1 MARRSFVLFVF
12 WGMLLAC
19 LPEAALA
26 ADDLISNIFG
36 SGDSE
41 KAGAQTP
48 PQRPPRQAAPR
59 ARTPRPANKGIENRI
74 NPNRRS
80 GKEGSAEAK
89 LDIEQA
95 RELYI
100 RRKTRLEEIKA
111 RQGELSRD
119 KRTLASNRARLQARL
134 VETARSLRL
143 SEKRLSELEA
153 QLAETREKMKDQRT
167 KLEAKS
173 QQLSALFALMQGL
186 SRQPPPLLITHT
198 RDALKMIRSGMVL
211 ATFYADVE
219 KLAAQL
225 TADVD
230 ALEAT
235 EREAALQEQRRRNEQ
250 AQNVRIKGQLDL
262 LLAENREQIQAN
274 AATLERLG
282 SATKIN
288 VAGIKSLED
297 MLPAVSAAASKD
309 EAAGKSSEL
318 KPDATRVALQGGRM
332 KPSIPFAA
340 AQGLLPMPVQG
351 KALVNFG
358 QTTED
363 GTPSKGIHLESR
375 PGAQVISPC
384 DGQVLFAGPFRSF
397 GQLLIIDAGGG
408 YHVVIAGMERIE
420 VEQGQFVLAGEPLAA
435 MGTETRADGMTPK
448 RPSLYVE
455 FRRDQQSVDPAPWW
469 SAGGKG

>member
-1 MARRSFVLFVF
+1 MGVF
-12 WGMLLAC
+12 LAFS
-19 LPEAALA
+19 PEAARA

-36 SGDSE
+36 SGDAE
-41 KAGAQTP
+41 KATGAASP
-48 PQRPPRQAAPR
+48 SQRSPGQSAPR
-59 ARTPRPANKGIENRI
+59 VRASKPLSKGIENRI
-74 NPNRRS
+74 KPSRRS
-80 GKEGSAEAK
+80 GKEGTAEAK
-89 LDIEQA
+89 LDNEQA

-100 RRKTRLEEIKA
+100 RRKARLEEIKA

-119 KRTLASNRARLQARL
+119 KRTLANNRARLQARL

-143 SEKRLSELEA
+143 SEKRLSEIETR
-153 QLAETREKMKDQRT
+153 LAETREKMKEQQT
-167 KLEAKS
+167 KLDSKS
-173 QQLSALFALMQGL
+173 QQLSALFSLMQGL

-219 KLAAQL
+219 KLATQL

-230 ALEAT
+230 ALEAI
-235 EREAALQEQRRRNEQ
+235 EKDAALQEQRRRIEQ
-250 AQNVRIKGQLDL
+250 AQSFRIKAQLDL
-262 LLAENREQIQAN
+262 LIAENREQIQAN
-274 AATLERLG
+274 AATLESLG
-282 SATKIN
+282 SASKIN
-288 VAGIKSLED
+288 VASIKSLED
-297 MLPAVSAAASKD
+297 MLPAISASKA
-309 EAAGKSSEL
+309 EADNKANEF
-318 KPDATRVALQGGRM
+318 KPDATRVALQAGRM

-340 AQGLLPMPVQG
+340 AQGLLPVPVQG

-363 GTPSKGIHLESR
+363 GSPSKGIHLESR

-384 DGQVLFAGPFRSF
+384 DGQVLFAGPFRSY

-420 VEQGQFVLAGEPLAA
+420 VDQGQFVLAGEPLAA
-435 MGTETRADGMTPK
+435 MGSETRADGTTPK

-455 FRRDQQSVDPAPWW
+455 FRREQQSVDPAPWW

>member
-1 MARRSFVLFVF
+1 MARRYLVSFVLC
-12 WGMLLAC
+12 GALLAFS
-19 LPEAALA
+19 PEASRA
-26 ADDLISNIFG
+26 ADDLISNFFG
-36 SGDSE
+36 SGDAE
-41 KAGAQTP
+41 KAGAQSPSGP
-48 PQRPPRQAAPR
+48 PATR
-59 ARTPRPANKGIENRI
+59 ARASRPVNKGIKNRI
-74 NPNRRS
+74 NPRRRS
-80 GKEGSAEAK
+80 GKKGSAEAK

-100 RRKTRLEEIKA
+100 RRKMRLEEIKA
-111 RQGELSRD
+111 RQGELARD
-119 KRTLASNRARLQARL
+119 RRTLANNRARLQSRL
-134 VETARSLRL
+134 VETARSLRQ
-143 SEKRLSELEA
+143 SEKRLSQLEVR
-153 QLAETREKMKDQRT
+153 LAETREKMKEERA
-167 KLEAKS
+167 KLDAKS
-173 QQLSALFALMQGL
+173 EQLSALFALMQGL

-219 KLAAQL
+219 KLATQL

-230 ALEAT
+230 ALEAI
-235 EREAALQEQRRRNEQ
+235 EKDAALQEQRRRIEQ
-250 AQNVRIKGQLDL
+250 AQNIRIKAQLDL
-262 LLAENREQIQAN
+262 LLSENREQIQAT
-274 AATLERLG
+274 AATLERLR

-288 VAGIKSLED
+288 MAGIRSLEE
-297 MLPAVSAAASKD
+297 MLPAISAAASKA
-309 EAAGKSSEL
+309 EADSKGSEF
-318 KPDATRVALQGGRM
+318 KPDATRVALQAGRM

-363 GTPSKGIHLESR
+363 GSPSKGIHLESR
-375 PGAQVISPC
+375 AGARVVSPC
-384 DGQVLFAGPFRSF
+384 DGQVLFAGPFHSY
-397 GQLLIIDAGGG
+397 GQLLIIDPGGG

-435 MGTETRADGMTPK
+435 MGSETRADGATPQ

-455 FRRDQQSVDPAPWW
+455 FRREQQSVDPAPWW

>member
-1 MARRSFVLFVF
+1 MARRSIVLFVSMGVF
-12 WGMLLAC
+12 LAFS
-19 LPEAALA
+19 PEAARA

-36 SGDSE
+36 SVEGE
-41 KAGAQTP
+41 KATGAP
-48 PQRPPRQAAPR
+48 SASERSPRQGAPR
-59 ARTPRPANKGIENRI
+59 VRSPKPLNKGIENRI
-74 NPNRRS
+74 KPSRRS
-80 GKEGSAEAK
+80 GKEGAAEAK
-89 LDIEQA
+89 LDNEQA

-100 RRKTRLEEIKA
+100 RRKARLEEIKA

-119 KRTLASNRARLQARL
+119 KRTLANNRARLQARL
-134 VETARSLRL
+134 VETARSLKL
-143 SEKRLSELEA
+143 SEKRLSDLETR
-153 QLAETREKMKDQRT
+153 LAETREKMKEQQT
-167 KLEAKS
+167 KLDAKS
-173 QQLSALFALMQGL
+173 QQLSALFSLMQGL

-219 KLAAQL
+219 KLATQL
-225 TADVD
+225 TVDVD
-230 ALEAT
+230 ALEAI
-235 EREAALQEQRRRNEQ
+235 EKDVALQEQRRRIEQ
-250 AQNVRIKGQLDL
+250 AQNFRIKAQLDL
-262 LLAENREQIQAN
+262 LIAENREQIQAN
-274 AATLERLG
+274 AATLESLG
-282 SATKIN
+282 SASKIN
-288 VAGIKSLED
+288 IASIKSLED
-297 MLPAVSAAASKD
+297 MLPAISASKA
-309 EAAGKSSEL
+309 EADSKSNEF
-318 KPDATRVALQGGRM
+318 KPDATRVALQAGLM

-363 GTPSKGIHLESR
+363 GSPSKGIHLESR

-384 DGQVLFAGPFRSF
+384 DGQVLFAGPFRSY

-435 MGTETRADGMTPK
+435 MESEPRADGTTPK

-455 FRRDQQSVDPAPWW
+455 FRREQQSVDPAPWW